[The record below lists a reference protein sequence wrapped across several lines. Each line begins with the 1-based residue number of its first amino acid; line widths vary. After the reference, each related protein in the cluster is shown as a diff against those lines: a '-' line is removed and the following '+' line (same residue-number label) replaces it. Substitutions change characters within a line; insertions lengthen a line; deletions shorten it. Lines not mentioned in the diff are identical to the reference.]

1 MRRFLYLT
9 PYFAP
14 QTRVGALRPIK
25 FARHLPVFGWQP
37 VVLCDLFASDPIHP
51 ALEAVVPTDIEVI
64 ADFSGE
70 AAEAWKTRHQRHAA
84 ARTRPARKPGE
95 EVDLRRWLRGP
106 LRALDN
112 PELLLL
118 SEHGPNMPHAY
129 AAALRVLDN
138 HPDLQAIVVNADPY
152 AACLVGAALQIET
165 GLPLILD
172 LRDPW
177 GPCQLRRPR
186 RPLPWRWANDALERW
201 ALRHASKVIL
211 NTETTRRDY
220 LQHYPELDPGRVVV
234 QRNHCD
240 AELIA
245 GGEHPGFDRFTLLFL
260 GRFTRYNRPTSL
272 FRALQ
277 RLARQGIGPEQLQL
291 VVTGAIPPA
300 DWDDAVAMGV
310 DGYVQRAP
318 FVPYL
323 EIGGIL
329 RAADVLV
336 AMTQPGVTQRMA
348 AKFFDYVA
356 TDRPILLISD
366 NPESAELL
374 AEVGGGVQI
383 GHADDEAMAAQL
395 LAWLE
400 TGRQQQVERDRTG
413 LTSREAAGRL
423 AGWLD
428 EVTGVPQAPAEQT
441 DGRNTSL

>member
-25 FARHLPVFGWQP
+25 FARHLPFFGWQP
-37 VVLCDLFASDPIHP
+37 VVLCDLFAGDPIHP
-51 ALEAVVPTDIEVI
+51 GLEQVVPAEVEVI
-64 ADFSGE
+64 ADFSAG
-70 AAEAWKTRHQRHAA
+70 AADLWRTRHLRHAA
-84 ARTRPARKPGE
+84 QRHRPARKPGE
-95 EVDLRRWLRGP
+95 EVDLRGWLRGP

-118 SEHGPNMPHAY
+118 SEHGPNMPHAF
-129 AAALRVLDN
+129 AAGLRVLET
-138 HPDLQAIVVNADPY
+138 HPDLEAIVVNADPY
-152 AACLVGAALQIET
+152 AACLVGAALKIET

-201 ALRHASKVIL
+201 CIGHADRLIL

-220 LQHYPELDPGRVVV
+220 LAHYPTLDPQRVVV

-240 AELIA
+240 PALIS
-245 GGEHPGFDRFTLLFL
+245 GGQHPGFDRFTLLFL

-272 FRALQ
+272 FRALR
-277 RLARQGIGPEQLQL
+277 RLRDGGVGPAQLQL

-300 DWDDAVAMGV
+300 DLDDAAALGV
-310 DGYVQRAP
+310 SEYLQRAP

-329 RAADVLV
+329 QAADVLV
-336 AMTQPGVTQRMA
+336 AMTQPRVTQRLA

-356 TDRPILLISD
+356 TDRPILLVSD

-383 GHADDEAMAAQL
+383 AHADDEAMAAQIRDWM
-395 LAWLE
+395 LA
-400 TGRQQQVERDRTG
+400 GRQQRVQRDRTG
-413 LTSREAAGRL
+413 LTSREAAARL

-428 EVTGVPQAPAEQT
+428 EVTARQGCV
-441 DGRNTSL
+441 